1 MIKKLQY
8 NKYKSKKH
16 RATYQDILD
25 APPHVVAEIIEGT
38 LYTHPRPANPHTFAG
53 SRLVGTLMLPFDFG
67 DGPGGWWIV
76 KEPELHLSDDVVVPD
91 IVGWRCARMPAFPTG
106 AYITLAPDWVCEVF
120 SPSTRNIDLGQKKNI
135 YALEGVA
142 YHWFVDPDER
152 SLEALVLR
160 GKIWVQIDK
169 LYDDASVSLPPFE
182 EFSFNLGVLWL
193 PHTVHK
199 GVPNLPTQESTGEAA
214 GITK

>member
-1 MIKKLQY
+1 MINKLQF
-8 NKYKSKKH
+8 NKHKPKKP

-91 IVGWRCARMPAFPTG
+91 IVGWR
-106 AYITLAPDWVCEVF
+106 
-120 SPSTRNIDLGQKKNI
+120 
-135 YALEGVA
+135 
-142 YHWFVDPDER
+142 
-152 SLEALVLR
+152 
-160 GKIWVQIDK
+160 
-169 LYDDASVSLPPFE
+169 
-182 EFSFNLGVLWL
+182 
-193 PHTVHK
+193 
-199 GVPNLPTQESTGEAA
+199 
-214 GITK
+214 